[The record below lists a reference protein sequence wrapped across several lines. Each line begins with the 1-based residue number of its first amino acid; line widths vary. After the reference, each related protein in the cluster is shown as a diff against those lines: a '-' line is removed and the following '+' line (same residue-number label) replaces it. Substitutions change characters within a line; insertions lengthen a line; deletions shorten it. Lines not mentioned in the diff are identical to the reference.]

1 MKQFSIESKRLK
13 SALALANHGIFKFND
28 LPAAKRESMIVEFI
42 ALDNHHQIWCNLVS
56 TNIES
61 KTERFGVLK
70 LINKTRGRFVRI
82 LGKASLL
89 PGSCSCTSAGDGNF
103 ILSREPDSSGK
114 RVLKI
119 EIMHMVNYV
128 KRTGNIEVYA

>member
-1 MKQFSIESKRLK
+1 MKQFPIDSKRLK
-13 SALALANHGIFKFND
+13 SALSLANRGIFKFND
-28 LPAAKRESMIVEFI
+28 LPAGKRESMIVEFC
-42 ALDNHHQIWCNLVS
+42 AVDNHHQIWCNVES
-56 TNIES
+56 TNIDT
-61 KTERFGVLK
+61 KTDRSGVLK

-82 LGKASLL
+82 LGKASML
-89 PGSCSCTSAGDGNF
+89 PGSCSCTNVGDGNF
-103 ILSREPDSSGK
+103 IVSREPESSGK

>member
-1 MKQFSIESKRLK
+1 MKQFPIDSKRLK
-13 SALALANHGIFKFND
+13 SALTLANHGIFKFND
-28 LPAAKRESMIVEFI
+28 QPLNKRESLIVEFC
-42 ALDNHHQIWCNLVS
+42 AMDNHHQIWCNV
-56 TNIES
+56 ES
-61 KTERFGVLK
+61 VNTDTKIDRFGVLK
-70 LINKTRGRFVRI
+70 LINKARGRFVRI

-89 PGSCSCTSAGDGNF
+89 PGNCSCTSTADGNF
-103 ILSREPDSSGK
+103 ILSRESPGSGK